1 MVAIDQDLG
10 PSQNGHLAPHRPQA
24 WMLIGAIAV
33 LLSAAPWFAQG
44 FADNGLR
51 LGSEF
56 AWRFTFLIYFLA
68 IIAGPMARLM
78 PSAALRRLC
87 EERRQLI
94 WGFCASFAV
103 YLFGLL
109 LPNLLLPAGPDNEG
123 LTGGMMIFAVF
134 GSALVGIIAFAARRD
149 AAQILGEKA
158 RATILGVGLS
168 TFWLTYSL
176 SGLSHINGPHRPDL
190 FYGTSLVFMI
200 VALLL
205 RFADCMAA
213 KIRGRRE
220 YI

>member
-1 MVAIDQDLG
+1 
-10 PSQNGHLAPHRPQA
+10 
-24 WMLIGAIAV
+24 MLIGAVTV
-33 LLSAAPWFAQG
+33 LLSAAPWFARG

-68 IIAGPMARLM
+68 IVAGPMARLM

-103 YLFGLL
+103 YLLGVL
-109 LPNLLLPAGPDNEG
+109 LPNLLLPAAPDNEG
-123 LTGGMMIFAVF
+123 LTGGMTMFAAF
-134 GSALVGIIAFAARRD
+134 GSALAGIIAFAARRD
-149 AAQILGEKA
+149 AAQFLGEKA

-176 SGLSHINGPHRPDL
+176 SGLAHISGPHRPDL
-190 FYGTSLVFMI
+190 FYGTSLSFMI